1 MREFNQTGKNKINT
15 KRKRKWL
22 RVLWYLFLGLAI
34 TGIIAVV
41 GIFAYFAKDLPNPNK
56 VNKRVIAE
64 STKIYDR
71 TGQHLLY
78 EIHGE
83 EKRTLVSFDQMGD
96 NIKNAT
102 IVLEDK
108 DFYYHHGIK
117 LTSIV
122 RAMLKDILKRGAA
135 QGGSTI
141 TQQLVKNSI
150 LTRERTMSRKIKE
163 VILSFEIEQK
173 FSKDE
178 ILKMYLN
185 EIPYGSNAYG
195 IEAASKT
202 FFDKSA
208 KDLTIDEATLLAS
221 LPKAPTYYSPYGS
234 HRDKLKNRQEMA
246 INSMAELGYISK
258 EVAEKAKKID
268 VFKKIVVRRENIK
281 APHFVMYVKEY
292 LDNKYG
298 EQEMK
303 EGGLKIYTTLD
314 WDKQQIAEKVV
325 KEGAEKNL
333 KRWNAEN
340 AALVAIDPKTGQI
353 LAMVGSKDYFD
364 KTIDGQVN
372 VALSKRQPGSSFKP
386 YVYLTAF
393 TKGYL
398 PETILYDVET
408 DFNKG
413 SDNNYV
419 PQNYDGKFRGPV
431 KMQDALGMSLNVPA
445 VKTLYLV
452 GVKDAIKMAK
462 DLGITGLNYPDRYGL
477 SLVLGGGEVRLLDHT
492 NAFATLA
499 NGGIR
504 HNKTAILK
512 IEDKNGKIIEEFKN
526 QEGDRVVEEKYVAM
540 LDYIISN
547 NKFRAP
553 AFGEQNPLR
562 FDDRQVV
569 AKTGTTNEFRDGW
582 TMGYTPSI
590 AVGVWAG
597 NNDNRP
603 MKPGA
608 AGANVASPIWREF
621 LDQVLGNYNTEE
633 FPKYNKEEELKE
645 VKKDILKGDLDIE
658 KKEEVC
664 EIPGRKNRWCLA
676 NKYCPNKEKK
686 KKTFIDAHTILYYV
700 NKKDPRGEIPKH
712 PEKDPQFNRWEDAVR
727 TWYKKNKKKKY
738 ILDDIPEKECQ
749 EDDFAKYKPSINLH
763 ISKESISQLKISAKA
778 NAKYGVNS
786 IKIYVDG
793 NEIGST
799 GSSSISLIYDIPVEK
814 NNTTLEIKT
823 KIIDKNGNEAE
834 DTNRISVNF

>member
-1 MREFNQTGKNKINT
+1 MYHKKTGKDNNK
-15 KRKRKWL
+15 KRSWGKIIFRIVVSL
-22 RVLWYLFLGLAI
+22 FVLGVI
-34 TGIIAVV
+34 SVIGV
-41 GIFAYFAKDLPNPNK
+41 FAYFAKDLPNPNK
-56 VNKRVIAE
+56 VNKRVIAQ

-83 EKRTLVSFDQMGD
+83 EKRTLIPFNQMGD

-117 LTSIV
+117 LTSIM
-122 RAMLKDILKRGAA
+122 RAMLKDVLKRGAA

-195 IEAASKT
+195 IEAAAKT
-202 FFDKSA
+202 FFGKSA
-208 KDLTIDEATLLAS
+208 RDLTIDEAALLAS
-221 LPKAPTYYSPYGS
+221 LPKAPTYYSPFGS
-234 HRDKLKNRQEMA
+234 HRDRLKSRQEMA
-246 INSMAELGYISK
+246 INSLAELGYISK
-258 EVAEKAKKID
+258 EEAENAKQID
-268 VFKKIVVRRENIK
+268 IFKKIVVRQENMQ

-303 EGGLKIYTTLD
+303 EGGLSVYTTLD

-333 KRWNAEN
+333 KKWNAEN
-340 AALVAIDPKTGQI
+340 AALVAIDAKTGQI

-364 KTIDGQVN
+364 KSIDGQVN
-372 VALSKRQPGSSFKP
+372 VALSRRQPGSSFKP

-413 SDNNYV
+413 SDDDYI

-431 KMQDALGMSLNVPA
+431 KMQEALGMSLNVPA

-499 NGGIR
+499 DGGIK
-504 HNKTAILK
+504 HNKTAILR
-512 IEDKNGKIIEEFKN
+512 IEDKDKKIIEEFKDN
-526 QEGDRVVEEKYVAM
+526 PGDRVVEEKYVAM

-562 FDDRQVV
+562 FDNRQVV

-597 NNDNRP
+597 NNDNSP

-608 AGANVASPIWREF
+608 AGANVASPIWRSF
-621 LDQVLGNYNTEE
+621 MDSVLENYNTEE
-633 FPKYNKEEELKE
+633 FPKYDEEEVLKE
-645 VKKDILKGDLDIE
+645 VDKPILKGDLDI
-658 KKEEVC
+658 KKKVEVC
-664 EIPGRKNRWCLA
+664 EIPGEKNKWCLA
-676 NKYCPNKEKK
+676 SKYCPNKERK
-686 KKTFIDAHTILYYV
+686 KKTFVEAHNILWYV
-700 NKKDPRGEIPKH
+700 DKKDPRGDIPKH
-712 PEKDPQFNRWEDAVR
+712 PEKDAQFNRWEEAVQK
-727 TWYKKNKKKKY
+727 WYKKNKKKKY
-738 ILDDIPEKECQ
+738 ILDSIPEKECR
-749 EDDFAKYKPSINLH
+749 ENDFTKYKPDVDLNV
-763 ISKESISQLKISAKA
+763 SKQNIAQLKISADSKA
-778 NAKYGVNS
+778 DYGVDS

-793 NEIGST
+793 HEIGST
-799 GSSSISLIYDIPVEK
+799 GSSSISLVYDVPAEK
-814 NNTTLEIKT
+814 NNSTL
-823 KIIDKNGNEAE
+823 KITAKLKDENGNET
-834 DTNRISVNF
+834 DDSQNVNISF

>member
-1 MREFNQTGKNKINT
+1 MVKQKKET
-15 KRKRKWL
+15 KERKRNRWSI
-22 RVLWYLFLGLAI
+22 VLKLFFISLILG
-34 TGIIAVV
+34 VV
-41 GIFAYFAKDLPNPNK
+41 SVMGIFAYFAKDLPDPNK
-56 VNKRVIAE
+56 VNKRIIAE
-64 STKIYDR
+64 STKIFDR
-71 TGQHLLY
+71 TGKHLLY

-83 EKRTLVSFDQMGD
+83 EKRTLIPFDQMND

-102 IVLEDK
+102 IVLEDR
-108 DFYYHHGIK
+108 DFYYHHGVKIS
-117 LTSIV
+117 SII
-122 RAMLKDILKRGAA
+122 RALFKDIVKRGAA

-141 TQQLVKNSI
+141 TQQLIKNSI
-150 LTRERTMSRKIKE
+150 LTRERTLTRKIKE
-163 VILSFEIEQK
+163 VILAFEIEQK

-195 IEAASKT
+195 IEAAAKT
-202 FFDKSA
+202 FFNKSA
-208 KDLTIDEATLLAS
+208 KNLTIDEATLLAS

-234 HRDKLKNRQEMA
+234 HRKKLKIRQEMA
-246 INSMAELGYISK
+246 IDNMAELGYISK
-258 EVAEKAKKID
+258 EEAENAKKVD
-268 VFKKIVVRRENIK
+268 VFKKIIVKRENIK

-292 LDNKYG
+292 LDSKYG

-303 EGGLKIYTTLD
+303 EGGLKVYTTLD

-325 KEGAEKNL
+325 REGVEKNA

-364 KTIDGQVN
+364 KSIDGQVN
-372 VALSKRQPGSSFKP
+372 VALSERQPGSSFKP

-419 PQNYDGKFRGPV
+419 PQNYDGKFRGPI

-452 GVKDAIKMAK
+452 GVKNAIKMAK
-462 DLGITGLNYPDRYGL
+462 NLGVTGLNNPDRYGL

-499 NGGIR
+499 NGGIK
-504 HNKTAILK
+504 HDKVAILK
-512 IEDKNGKIIEEFKN
+512 IENKDGKVIEEFKN
-526 QEGDRVVEEKYVAM
+526 NVGTRVVKEKYVAM

-603 MKPGA
+603 MKVGA
-608 AGANVASPIWREF
+608 AGANVASPIWRSF
-621 LDQVLGNYNTEE
+621 MDQVLENYDKEE
-633 FPKYNKEEELKE
+633 FPKYNKDEEMKE
-645 VKKDILKGDLDIE
+645 VKKGILKGDLEIE

-664 EIPGRKNRWCLA
+664 EIPGEKKHWCLA
-676 NKYCPNKEKK
+676 NKYCPKKERK
-686 KKTFIDAHTILYYV
+686 KKTFVNAHSILWYV
-700 NKKDPRGEIPKH
+700 NRKDPRGDIPKH
-712 PEKDPQFNRWEDAVR
+712 PEKDPQFRRWEDAVR
-727 TWYKKNKKKKY
+727 MWYKKNKKKKY
-738 ILDDIPEKECQ
+738 ILDDTPEKECRE
-749 EDDFAKYKPSINLH
+749 EDFSKYKPKLDLSIHKNNP
-763 ISKESISQLKISAKA
+763 SQIKITAKA
-778 NAKYGVNS
+778 NASYGVKN
-786 IKIYVDG
+786 IKIYIDN
-793 NEIGST
+793 NEVFSAE
-799 GSSSISLIYDIPVEK
+799 SSSFSFVYDIPTEK
-814 NNTTLEIKT
+814 NNSTLKIEAEIT
-823 KIIDKNGNEAE
+823 DKNGNKDKKTEK
-834 DTNRISVNF
+834 ISVSF

>member
-1 MREFNQTGKNKINT
+1 MYYKKTSENKKKKRFWGKIIFRIIST
-15 KRKRKWL
+15 
-22 RVLWYLFLGLAI
+22 LFVM
-34 TGIIAVV
+34 GIISVIGV
-41 GIFAYFAKDLPNPNK
+41 FAYFAKDLPNPNK
-56 VNKRVIAE
+56 VNKRVIAQ

-83 EKRTLVSFDQMGD
+83 EKRTLVPFDQMGD

-117 LTSIV
+117 LTSIM
-122 RAMLKDILKRGAA
+122 RAVLKDVLKRGVA

-202 FFDKSA
+202 FFGKSA

-221 LPKAPTYYSPYGS
+221 LPKAPTYYSPFGS
-234 HRDKLKNRQEMA
+234 HRDKLKFRQEMA
-246 INSMAELGYISK
+246 INNLAELGYISN
-258 EVAEKAKKID
+258 EMAEKAKQVD
-268 VFKKIVVRRENIK
+268 VFKKIVVRQENIQ

-303 EGGLKIYTTLD
+303 EGGLKVYTTLD
-314 WDKQQIAEKVV
+314 WDKQQIAEEVI
-325 KEGAEKNL
+325 KEGADKNL
-333 KRWNAEN
+333 KKWNAEN
-340 AALVAIDPKTGQI
+340 AALVAIDAKTGQI

-364 KTIDGQVN
+364 KSIDGQVN
-372 VALSKRQPGSSFKP
+372 VTLSKRQPGSSFKP

-413 SDNNYV
+413 SDDNYI

-431 KMQDALGMSLNVPA
+431 KIQEALGMSLNVPA

-462 DLGITGLNYPDRYGL
+462 DLGVTGLNYPDRYGL

-499 NGGIR
+499 TGGIK
-504 HNKTAILK
+504 HNKTAILR
-512 IEDKNGKIIEEFKN
+512 IEDKNGKTIEEFKN
-526 QEGDRVVEEKYVAM
+526 NSGDRVVEEKYVAM

-597 NNDNRP
+597 NNDNSP

-608 AGANVASPIWREF
+608 AGANVASPIWRNFMDRILE
-621 LDQVLGNYNTEE
+621 NYNTEE
-633 FPKYNKEEELKE
+633 FPKYNKEEALKE
-645 VKKDILKGDLDIE
+645 VDKSILTGNLDIK
-658 KKEEVC
+658 KKENVC
-664 EIPGRKNRWCLA
+664 EIPNKKNKWCLA
-676 NKYCPNKEKK
+676 NKYCPDKEKK
-686 KKTFIDAHTILYYV
+686 KKIFIDAHTILYYV
-700 NKKDPRGEIPKH
+700 DKKDPRGNIPKH

-727 TWYKKNKKKKY
+727 AWYKKNKKKKY
-738 ILDDIPEKECQ
+738 ILDSIPEKECQ
-749 EDDFAKYKPSINLH
+749 ENDFTKYKPSVSLN
-763 ISKESISQLKISAKA
+763 ISRQSATQLKISADGKA
-778 NAKYGVNS
+778 DYGVNN
-786 IKIYVDG
+786 IKINVDEY
-793 NEIGST
+793 EIGST
-799 GSSSISLIYDIPVEK
+799 GSSSISLIYDVPVEK
-814 NNTTLEIKT
+814 NNSTL
-823 KIIDKNGNEAE
+823 KITVKLRDENGNEA
-834 DTNRISVNF
+834 DDSQNISVSF